1 MKGNK
6 MKKILFG
13 ILIVIPLLSLAG
25 CGSKNTAD
33 AGPQTGMNGQGGQEF
48 MNADPS
54 SIPLQKKLGIG
65 TLKLEGTDL
74 AVTSEQAKTLLPL
87 WKALKSLSSDTN
99 TTAEEINALNRQI
112 EESMTADQI
121 QEIKNMTWTSDEMRR
136 LIQKFGGMQANAQ
149 PASTEI
155 ASNPRQN
162 NGGFGGGPGGGMGGP
177 PMGGGGGM
185 MPLGGGANPENPASA
200 RTAVP
205 GQAERR
211 EAGGMNLMFVEP
223 VIQLLE
229 SKING

>member
-1 MKGNK
+1 MKR
-6 MKKILFG
+6 ILFG
-13 ILIVIPLLSLAG
+13 ILILITLLGLAG
-25 CGSKNTAD
+25 CGNKDTANT
-33 AGPQTGMNGQGGQEF
+33 GPQTGMNGPVGQEYLD
-48 MNADPS
+48 ADPS

-121 QEIKNMTWTSDEMRR
+121 KAIKNMTWTADEIGQ
-136 LIQKFGGMQANAQ
+136 LVQKFGGMQANAQ
-149 PASTEI
+149 PASTET
-155 ASNPRQN
+155 ASNAFP
-162 NGGFGGGPGGGMGGP
+162 GGGGGPGGGPGGGMGGP

-185 MPLGGGANPENPASA
+185 MPMGGANMENPASA

-205 GQAERR
+205 GQLERR

-229 SKING
+229 SKISG

>member
-1 MKGNK
+1 
-6 MKKILFG
+6 MKKTILGFLG
-13 ILIVIPLLSLAG
+13 IVMMISLAG
-25 CGSKNTAD
+25 CGSKSTAN
-33 AGPQTGMNGQGGQEF
+33 AGPQTGMNSQGGQDF

-121 QEIKNMTWTSDEMRR
+121 QAIQNLTWTSDEMS
-136 LIQKFGGMQANAQ
+136 LLVQKFGSMQANAQ
-149 PASTEI
+149 PASTET
-155 ASNPRQN
+155 ASNARQN
-162 NGGFGGGPGGGMGGP
+162 NGGPGGGPGGGMGGP
-177 PMGGGGGM
+177 PMGGGGGIM
-185 MPLGGGANPENPASA
+185 MSPGGGAAMENPAA
-200 RTAVP
+200 GRTAVP

-211 EAGGMNLMFVEP
+211 EAAGMNLMFVEP

-229 SKING
+229 GKING